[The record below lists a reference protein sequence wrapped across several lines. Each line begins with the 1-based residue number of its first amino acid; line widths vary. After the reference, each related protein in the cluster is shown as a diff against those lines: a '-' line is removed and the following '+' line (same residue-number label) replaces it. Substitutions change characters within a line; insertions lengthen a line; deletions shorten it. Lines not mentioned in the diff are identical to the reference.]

1 MSMIKI
7 QYCFSSKYIISTD
20 IQMKIC
26 EQLNIVMVA
35 VLATVAMLSAAVV
48 VVVRIDQASA
58 QDTIFTFKQ
67 KTVKHMQWP
76 YNL

>member
-1 MSMIKI
+1 
-7 QYCFSSKYIISTD
+7 
-20 IQMKIC
+20 
-26 EQLNIVMVA
+26 MVA

-48 VVVRIDQASA
+48 VVRIKQASA

>member
-1 MSMIKI
+1 
-7 QYCFSSKYIISTD
+7 
-20 IQMKIC
+20 
-26 EQLNIVMVA
+26 MVA

-48 VVVRIDQASA
+48 VVVCIDQASA

-76 YNL
+76 TIYSNNGTITFGF

>member
-1 MSMIKI
+1 
-7 QYCFSSKYIISTD
+7 
-20 IQMKIC
+20 MKIC

-35 VLATVAMLSAAVV
+35 VIATVAMLSAVVV
-48 VVVRIDQASA
+48 VVVRIEQASA

-67 KTVKHMQWP
+67 KTVKHLQWP